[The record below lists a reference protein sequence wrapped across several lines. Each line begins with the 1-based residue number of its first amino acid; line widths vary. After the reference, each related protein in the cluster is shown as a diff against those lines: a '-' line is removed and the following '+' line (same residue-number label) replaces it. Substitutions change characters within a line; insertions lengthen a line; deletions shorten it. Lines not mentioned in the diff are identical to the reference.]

1 MDVEILVPLGFFAM
15 IAYIVKLISDNR
27 LRRKVLNSPA
37 SEEMAEALLQR
48 QWSEPRTRSALKWGL
63 IFAALGAGVLV
74 VSVLAIG
81 FESPLAYA
89 ILLLATGAALLGY
102 YVIERDDA
110 PAAPDRSRTSPP
122 ASGTGEEA
130 ALDESADAMADP
142 VQDPER

>member
-37 SEEMAEALLQR
+37 SEEMAEALLRR

-63 IFAALGAGVLV
+63 VFVSLGAGVLIV
-74 VSVLAIG
+74 NLLAIG

-89 ILLLATGAALLGY
+89 VLLLATGAALLGY
-102 YVIERDDA
+102 YLIERDNDPVAQDHNPPPSRPSSVEEGGPVEDA
-110 PAAPDRSRTSPP
+110 
-122 ASGTGEEA
+122 
-130 ALDESADAMADP
+130 ADVRRDP
-142 VQDPER
+142 VQDPEQ

>member
-63 IFAALGAGVLV
+63 IFVSLGAGVLIV
-74 VSVLAIG
+74 NLLAIG

-89 ILLLATGAALLGY
+89 VLLLATGAALLGY
-102 YVIERDDA
+102 YLIEHDDE
-110 PAAPDRSRTSPP
+110 PVVQEQPRTSPRGP
-122 ASGTGEEA
+122 ETGEKAPAEET
-130 ALDESADAMADP
+130 DVMPDP
-142 VQDPER
+142 VQDPEQ